1 MEEETK
7 GLCLGIITKKSEVE
21 KNQLNK
27 HKENSNSSNN
37 KE

>member
-1 MEEETK
+1 MEEEPK
-7 GLCLGIITKKSEVE
+7 GLYLGIITKKSEVE

>member
-1 MEEETK
+1 MVMDS
-7 GLCLGIITKKSEVE
+7 IKKSEVE
-21 KNQLNK
+21 KNQLNN